1 MGESIIL
8 HCLLFGTT
16 ERESNDLFK
25 RKHIYSHLGLRIL
38 LVCLQGGTEQAQ
50 KMTEGLLLK
59 GSEHAASKHA
69 VEDRMGISNT

>member
-8 HCLLFGTT
+8 HCLLFRTT
-16 ERESNDLFK
+16 ERESNDPFK
-25 RKHIYSHLGLRIL
+25 RKHIYFHLGLRIL

-50 KMTEGLLLK
+50 KMTESLLLK
-59 GSEHAASKHA
+59 ESELAASKHA